1 MALYKTPSQPEI
13 KRIQLESILKYQHRQ
28 RLFKLS
34 RLKTRRN
41 FHSSLGVRRTV
52 KSLIAA
58 VVAEISGCCAGS
70 AADSPDFRWVSAS
83 R

>member
-13 KRIQLESILKYQHRQ
+13 KRIQLEGIQKYQHSQ

-41 FHSSLGVRRTV
+41 FHLFTFLTV
-52 KSLIAA
+52 HFWPFFR
-58 VVAEISGCCAGS
+58 S
-70 AADSPDFRWVSAS
+70 AFDLL
-83 R
+83 